1 MKPLDDLL
9 LQAIHEGIFP
19 GAVYGVGKEGRFV
32 SGAVGNHRYDPDS
45 PPMSFD
51 TVWDLASVSKVIAT
65 TSATL
70 LMVQDGKLDIEKP
83 VASVIPEFGVNGKE
97 KVTFRNLLVHDSGLI
112 AFRPYHKT
120 YTRAD
125 DVLKAIYAEKLTY
138 ETGSKS
144 IYSDLSMIL
153 MAEAIHRL
161 SGMSLDTFLRK
172 RVFEPLGM
180 KHTGYFRLA
189 QPTFTSDVVR
199 KSCAPT
205 EKTEEWRK
213 NLRLVRYGQEG
224 VAEMFGRDPEF
235 IQGEVHD
242 PTATVLDG
250 VAGHAGLFS
259 TIGDLGRYMTNFIA
273 DKPKLFDPELRN
285 TFIRKQDAKS
295 SRGLGWDTKS
305 PEGSSAGHRFGPK
318 SFGHTGYTGTS
329 IWCDPETGLF
339 SILLTNRVH
348 PTSENTRIIGFR
360 PIFHDL
366 VALEAPVS
374 LGKSSI

>member
-9 LQAIHEGIFP
+9 LKAIHEGIFP
-19 GAVYGVGKEGRFV
+19 GAVYGVRKEDRFAF
-32 SGAVGNHRYDPDS
+32 GAVGHHRYDPDS
-45 PPMSFD
+45 PAVTQD
-51 TVWDLASVSKVIAT
+51 TVWDLASVSKVIGT

-70 LMVQDGKLDIEKP
+70 LLVQDGKLDIEKP
-83 VASVIPEFGVNGKE
+83 VASVIPEFAVHDKE
-97 KVTFRNLLVHDSGLI
+97 KITFRNLLVHDSGLI

-120 YTRAD
+120 FTQSE

-161 SGMSLDTFLRK
+161 SGLPLDRFLRQ
-172 RVFEPLGM
+172 RVFEPLKM
-180 KHTGYFRLA
+180 HHTGYFHLREPNFGA
-189 QPTFTSDVVR
+189 EVVR

-213 NLRLVRYGQEG
+213 SLRLRRYGHEG
-224 VAEMFGRDPEF
+224 CDEIFGVDPEF

-259 TIGDLGRYMTNFIA
+259 TVGDLSRYMTNFMSA
-273 DKPKLFDPELRN
+273 KPKLFDPDLRN
-285 TFIRKQDAKS
+285 KFIQKQDAKS
-295 SRGLGWDTKS
+295 TRGLGWDTKS
-305 PEGSSAGHRFGPK
+305 PEGSSAGHHFGAK

-329 IWCDPETGLF
+329 IWCDPETGMT

-360 PIFHDL
+360 PVFHDL
-366 VALEAPVS
+366 MATES
-374 LGKSSI
+374 LL